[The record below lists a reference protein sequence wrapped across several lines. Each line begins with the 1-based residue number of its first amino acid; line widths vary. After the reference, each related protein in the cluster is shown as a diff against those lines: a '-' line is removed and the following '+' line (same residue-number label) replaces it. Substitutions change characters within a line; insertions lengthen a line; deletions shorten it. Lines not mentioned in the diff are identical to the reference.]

1 MIVIA
6 ALGVSAA
13 VAPTLAL
20 ATPAVAP
27 HGKPTIASVQRQL
40 GQLAVT
46 NGQLVEKFN
55 QARIKVDNR
64 TRAAAKAR
72 AAAARA
78 TRAYNRAN
86 VTFTRTVQAQYESGG
101 IGMGGVLLDSN
112 SGNNYINRLD
122 TMNLLSSHD
131 ADVVTA
137 VTRSHA
143 IATQKAALARTM
155 LAQATKERDAL
166 GQKRDSV
173 SKQIAK
179 YRKLLATLNS
189 AQQAAYIRANSHSVT
204 PSTIQHTIKHFTVTP
219 TSAAAHTAV
228 EFALAQ
234 VGKPYVWGSGGPSSY
249 DCSGL
254 TMASWAAAGVSLPHS
269 SRDQYNYG
277 THVSRDQLQPGD
289 LIFFY
294 QPISHVTIY
303 IGNGLMV
310 SAPTSGQD
318 VTVVPLDAFN
328 SDYAGATHI
337 G

>member
-20 ATPAVAP
+20 ATPASAP

-55 QARIKVDNR
+55 QARIQVDKR
-64 TRAAAKAR
+64 ARAAAAAR
-72 AAAARA
+72 ATAARA

-86 VTFTRTVQAQYESGG
+86 ITFTRTVQAQYESGG
-101 IGMGGVLLDSN
+101 MSMGGALLDSD
-112 SGNNYINRLD
+112 SGNNYIDRLD

-137 VTRSHA
+137 VTRTHA
-143 IATQKAALARTM
+143 VATQKAALARTL
-155 LAQATKERDAL
+155 LAQATTERDAL
-166 GQKRDSV
+166 GKKRDSV
-173 SKQIAK
+173 SKQITR
-179 YRKLLATLNS
+179 YRQLLATLNS

-204 PSTIQHTIKHFTVTP
+204 PSTIKKTVKHFALAA

-234 VGKPYVWGSGGPSSY
+234 VGKPYVWGSAGPSSY

-254 TMASWAAAGVSLPHS
+254 TMSAWAAAGVSLPHS

-277 THVSRDQLQPGD
+277 THVARDQLQPGD

-310 SAPTSGQD
+310 SAPTAGED
-318 VTVVPLDAFN
+318 VTVVPVDAFDN
-328 SDYAGATHI
+328 VYAGATHI